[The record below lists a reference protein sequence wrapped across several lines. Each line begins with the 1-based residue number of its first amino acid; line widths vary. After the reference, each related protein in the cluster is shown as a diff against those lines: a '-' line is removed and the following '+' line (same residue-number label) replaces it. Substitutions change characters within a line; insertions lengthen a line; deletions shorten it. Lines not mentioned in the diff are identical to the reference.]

1 MRREHR
7 PWPQPSVPRF
17 PAGEDDRRSGR
28 LIPVEDVSPRMRV
41 VWTHWTGVVANEVEE
56 RCKSVMTDDCS
67 APDRSPPQDQPQQGE
82 ERGCGQAPDVNREE
96 SGVHCLSLVV
106 KGPLPRVVA
115 LASLDSL
122 VSRLVGRAF
131 RSTEF
136 DRPVMVGGVAG
147 RNAGSRRRP
156 RLSVVS
162 APCVACG
169 GNAQPQNANGEGNG
183 FQAGTAM
190 STLEMGR

>member
-1 MRREHR
+1 MTDE
-7 PWPQPSVPRF
+7 
-17 PAGEDDRRSGR
+17 AGR

-41 VWTHWTGVVANEVEE
+41 VRTHWTGVVANEVEE

-67 APDRSPPQDQPQQGE
+67 APDRSPPKINPNKARNVAAVRHPTSIGRSQD
-82 ERGCGQAPDVNREE
+82 
-96 SGVHCLSLVV
+96 VHCVSLVV